1 MLSGEAVYSICKP
14 WVEHLGHVYLGLVI
28 HNHQPVGNFPWVFE
42 QAYRQT
48 YLPMIEALRR
58 HPTIR
63 LSLHYSGCLFDWLE
77 ESHPEFLSCLAG
89 LVERQQV
96 ELVGGAY
103 YEPILPA
110 IPDADKIGQITK
122 MEKFLKRK
130 FGVTPCGFWLA
141 ERVWEPHLVKVLADA
156 GVDWTL
162 LDDGAFKALGLK
174 ERDLLGYYITE
185 EQGKHIRLFPI
196 SKLLRYSIPW
206 RPAEEVIDFLKAEA
220 LISDGKIAVF
230 GDDGE
235 KFGVWP
241 GTYKLCWQ
249 DGWVEDF
256 FGRLEA
262 NREWLSTIPLSE
274 YISKFS
280 PLGRVYLPCAAY
292 DEMMEWSLPAYDSWE
307 YVNLKRQLE
316 TDGREDIKR
325 YMYCGFWRNF
335 LVKYPEINRMYRKML
350 FVHQKVHQ
358 AHALG
363 SDDSGLEELWKAQC
377 NCPYWHGIFGGIYLA
392 DIRATTYQHLIQA
405 ENKADRVIQGR
416 YHWLSKVW
424 RRGYRWLK
432 WHKIDFDGDGAEELL
447 VESNE
452 FSFYVSPAEG
462 GSIFEWDIRSHDF
475 NILSTLAR
483 RPEAYHVALA
493 KTSDDETTE
502 PETSVRSIHD
512 SIRIKDKAVIEHIV
526 YDGYPRSSMLDHFF
540 ALGTSMEEFA
550 NRRFEEL
557 GDFINQQYDAMV
569 TTNGYKIKLD
579 LRRDGR
585 LLLGN
590 GAIAFDVQKQISY
603 KYGEKAIHVS
613 YQLRNAG
620 EVPVRVVFGNEWNI
634 NLLAG
639 GRNQKAYC
647 KVPELAFSDY
657 LDSWN
662 ELEDVRR
669 VIVGNHYLGI
679 ELELRVSPN
688 VRLWQFPVESIS
700 NSEGGVEKLYQASCL
715 VLCLPLFL
723 SPGEA
728 ANLCIEWH
736 VSSPNVSVE

>member
-1 MLSGEAVYSICKP
+1 MLLGEAAYSICKL
-14 WVEHLGHVYLGLVI
+14 WVEHLGCIYLGLVI

-48 YLPMIEALRR
+48 YLPMIEALGR

-77 ESHPEFLSCLAG
+77 ESHPEFLSYLAG
-89 LVERQQV
+89 LVERHQV

-110 IPDADKIGQITK
+110 IPDADKIGQIAK
-122 MEKFLKRK
+122 MERFLKHK
-130 FGVTPCGFWLA
+130 FGVTPRGFWLA

-156 GVDWTL
+156 GVEWTL
-162 LDDGAFKALGLK
+162 LDDGAFKSLGLK

-185 EQGKHIRLFPI
+185 EQGKHIKLFPI

-206 RPAEEVIDFLKAEA
+206 RPVEEVIGFLKAEA
-220 LISDGKIAVF
+220 SVSDGKIAVF

-256 FGRLEA
+256 FGQLEA
-262 NREWLSTIPLSE
+262 NRDWLSTIPLSE

-280 PLGRVYLPCAAY
+280 PLGRAYLPCASY

-307 YVNLKRQLE
+307 YANLKRQLE
-316 TDGREDIKR
+316 ADGQEAVKR

-350 FVHQKVHQ
+350 FVHQKVYR
-358 AHALG
+358 AFALSSG
-363 SDDSGLEELWKAQC
+363 DCGLEELWKSQC

-405 ENKADRVIQGR
+405 ENKADRVIRGCH
-416 YHWLSKVW
+416 HWLNKV
-424 RRGYRWLK
+424 RRRRCRWLG
-432 WHKIDFDGDGAEELL
+432 WRQIDFDGDGADELL
-447 VESNE
+447 VESDE
-452 FSFYVSPAEG
+452 FSFYLSPAEG
-462 GSIFEWDIRSHDF
+462 GSIFEWDIRSHNF

-483 RPEAYHVALA
+483 RPEAYHIVLSKAG
-493 KTSDDETTE
+493 DDEASE
-502 PETSVRSIHD
+502 PEMSVRSIHD
-512 SIRIKDKAVIEHIV
+512 SVRMKDKAVIKHIV
-526 YDGYPRSSMLDHFF
+526 YDRYPRSSMQDHFF
-540 ALGTSMEEFA
+540 SLGVGMEEFA
-550 NRRFEEL
+550 NGRFEEL
-557 GDFINQQYDAMV
+557 GDFINQQYDSVA
-569 TTNGYKIKLD
+569 TANGGNIKLE
-579 LRRDGR
+579 LCRDGK

-590 GAIAFDVQKQISY
+590 EAVAFNVWKQVLY
-603 KYGEKAIHVS
+603 KYGEKTLQVS
-613 YQLRNAG
+613 YQLRNVGRA
-620 EVPVRVVFGNEWNI
+620 PVEVVFGNEWNI

-639 GRNQKAYC
+639 GRNQQAYY
-647 KVPELAFSDY
+647 KVPAVAFSDW

-662 ELEDVRR
+662 ELEDIQKV
-669 VIVGNHYLGI
+669 VMGNHYLGI
-679 ELELRVSPN
+679 ELELKVSPS

-700 NSEGGVEKLYQASCL
+700 NSEGGVEKLYQESCF

-723 SPGEA
+723 SPGET
-728 ANLCIEWH
+728 ANLCIEWC
-736 VSSPNVSVE
+736 VRSPNAPAE